1 MPTGAAVNVAFL
13 TIALIGPPAFAM
25 VTRQAFGVAPP
36 LGTQV
41 WLQAAYGVLAA
52 GFVWMAMRQQQLT
65 LSSIGLR
72 RPTPGTVALAAALI
86 VLTLFVLPMV
96 TDPLVEWQGAERR
109 DTIVRELAVLPVW
122 FRIATA
128 LMGGAIEE
136 TLYRG
141 YAVGRL
147 EALTGRR
154 WLAGAIVVAV
164 FTLAHVPLWGIVFS
178 LIAVLPFSALMT
190 AAYIWRRDL
199 LANSAAHSATLLV
212 GLLSI

>member
-1 MPTGAAVNVAFL
+1 MPTGIAANVAF
-13 TIALIGPPAFAM
+13 IIGALIGPPAF
-25 VTRQAFGVAPP
+25 VVSTRATFGPAPA

-41 WLQAAYGVLAA
+41 WLQGAYCVLAL
-52 GFVWMAMRQQQLT
+52 GFVWMAMRRQQLT

-72 RPTPGTVALAAALI
+72 RPRLGTVALAAALLL
-86 VLTLFVLPMV
+86 LTTLVLPMV
-96 TDPLVEWQGAERR
+96 TDPLVEWLGAERR
-109 DTIVRELAVLPVW
+109 DNVVRELAVLPVW

-154 WLAGAIVVAV
+154 WLAGAVVVVV

-190 AAYIWRRDL
+190 GAYLWRRDL
-199 LANSAAHSATLLV
+199 VANSAAHGATLLV
-212 GLLSI
+212 GLLTI